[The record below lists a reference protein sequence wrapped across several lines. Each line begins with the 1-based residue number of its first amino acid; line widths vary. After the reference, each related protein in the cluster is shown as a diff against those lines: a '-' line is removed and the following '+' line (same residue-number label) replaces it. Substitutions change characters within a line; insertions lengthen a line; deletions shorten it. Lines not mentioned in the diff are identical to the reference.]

1 MNTDAPLRILFV
13 EDVPAD
19 AELAVRVLHKEGL
32 SFTSIRVDT
41 QTDFLKAL
49 VDYQPELV
57 ISDYAMPQFDG
68 MRALHLALQHDVNL
82 PFIILTGSINEETAV
97 DCMKAGAWDYVLKER
112 MTRLPFAVNGALE
125 RKRNRIAQA
134 EAEMTLHLQSIAL
147 QAAANAI
154 VITNQDG
161 IIEWINPAFST
172 LTGYSLAEASGKNPS
187 ELLSSGRHDIA
198 FYQALWETILAG
210 RIWRGELINRRK
222 DGSLYPEEQTI
233 TPVYDKQ
240 GQIQHFVA
248 IKQDISERKIA
259 EAQIHRLAYYD
270 ALTGLPNQRLFL
282 DRLNQSLAA
291 ARRSGYWGA
300 VLLVD
305 LDQFKRVNDARGHEV
320 GDLLIK
326 QASERISNDLRDED
340 TVARQGG
347 DEFAVLLVNLA
358 TTHPTAIRR
367 ASRLAEKIRATLDK
381 PFRIGAADYHI
392 SASIGV
398 TIFPK
403 AVAENV
409 DDLLREADTALY
421 RAKEAG
427 RNTVSYFE
435 PAMQEAVQ
443 ARFALEH
450 DLRQALA
457 RGEMRLFLQPQ
468 VDRQGRWIGAEAL
481 VRWERPGHGL
491 VPPTLFIPVAEESG
505 IIVTLGRWVL
515 EEACRMLKQLDAA
528 GFNLRVAVNVSP
540 RQFRQP
546 DFTACVRE
554 VLEHSGADSNHLVLE
569 VTEGLVIEN
578 VHDTVAKM
586 MELNHLGV
594 EFSIDDFGTGYSSLA
609 YLKQLPLHELKID
622 RTFVQD
628 APTDPNDAALVE
640 AILAV
645 ARHLKLSV
653 VAEGVE
659 TETQLDFLKQR
670 GCEVFQGY
678 YFDRPLP
685 WPQFEEKVRL
695 QMGG

>member
-1 MNTDAPLRILFV
+1 MNTDAPLRILFA

-19 AELAVRVLHKEGL
+19 AELAARALRKEGL
-32 SFTSIRVDT
+32 VFTSIRVQT
-41 QTDFLKAL
+41 QQDFLNAL
-49 VDYQPELV
+49 TEYQPELV
-57 ISDYAMPQFDG
+57 LSDYSMPQFDG
-68 MRALHLALQHDVNL
+68 LRALYLTLEHDANL
-82 PFIILTGSINEETAV
+82 PFIIVTGSINEETAV
-97 DCMKAGAWDYVLKER
+97 DCMKAGAWDYVIKER
-112 MTRLPFAVNGALE
+112 MARLPFAVNGALE

-134 EAEMTLHLQSIAL
+134 EAEMTLRLQSTAL
-147 QAAANAI
+147 QSAANAI
-154 VITNQDG
+154 AITDHHGVIQ
-161 IIEWINPAFST
+161 WVNPAFST
-172 LTGYSLAEASGKNPS
+172 LTGYSLAEAVNRNPR
-187 ELLSSGRHDIA
+187 ELLRSGRHDVA
-198 FYQALWETILAG
+198 FYKSLWDTILAG
-210 RIWRGELINRRK
+210 RVWRGELINRRK

-233 TPVYDKQ
+233 TPVYGKQ
-240 GQIQHFVA
+240 GQICHFVS
-248 IKQDISERKIA
+248 IKQDITERKIA

-300 VLLVD
+300 VLFVD
-305 LDQFKRVNDARGHEV
+305 LDQFKRINDARSHEV

-326 QASERISNDLRDED
+326 QVSERLTSDLRDED

-358 TTHPTAIRR
+358 ATDITAIRR
-367 ASRLAEKIRATLDK
+367 ASRIAEKIRATLNAS
-381 PFRIGAADYHI
+381 FRIGAVDYHI

-403 AVAENV
+403 AADTV
-409 DDLLREADTALY
+409 DDLLRQADTALY

-443 ARFALEH
+443 ARFALEY
-450 DLRQALA
+450 DLRQALT

-468 VDRQGRWIGAEAL
+468 VNSQGRWMGAEAL

-491 VPPTLFIPVAEESG
+491 VSPVVFIPVAEESD
-505 IIVTLGRWVL
+505 IIVPLGRWVL
-515 EEACRMLKQLDAA
+515 EEACRLLRQLVAI
-528 GFNLRVAVNVSP
+528 GYPLRLAVNVSP
-540 RQFRQP
+540 RQFRQA
-546 DFTACVRE
+546 DFTACVHE
-554 VLEHSGADSNHLVLE
+554 VLEHSGADPRLLVLE

-578 VHDTVAKM
+578 IHDTVAKM
-586 MELNHLGV
+586 IELNRLGIQ
-594 EFSIDDFGTGYSSLA
+594 FSIDDFGTGYSSLA
-609 YLKQLPLHELKID
+609 YLKRLPLHELKID

-659 TETQLDFLKQR
+659 TETQLDFLRRR
-670 GCEVFQGY
+670 GCNLFQGY

-685 WPQFEEKVRL
+685 WPQFEEKARL
-695 QMGG
+695 QMG

>member
-19 AELAVRVLHKEGL
+19 AELAVRMLRKQGL
-32 SFTSIRVDT
+32 SFTSIRVESRPA
-41 QTDFLKAL
+41 FLKAL
-49 VDYQPELV
+49 AEYQPALV
-57 ISDYAMPQFDG
+57 ISDYSMPQFDG
-68 MRALHLALQHDVNL
+68 MCALHLVLQHDANL

-97 DCMKAGAWDYVLKER
+97 DCIKAGAWDYVLKER

-161 IIEWINPAFST
+161 LIEWINPAFST

-198 FYQALWETILAG
+198 FYQSLWDTILAG

-305 LDQFKRVNDARGHEV
+305 LDQFKRVNDARGHEI

-326 QASERISNDLRDED
+326 QAGERISNDLRDED

-367 ASRLAEKIRATLDK
+367 ASRLAEKIRAALDK

-403 AVAENV
+403 AVAESV

-427 RNTVSYFE
+427 RNSVSYFE

-468 VDRQGRWIGAEAL
+468 VDRQGRWVGAEAL

-491 VPPTLFIPVAEESG
+491 VSPALFIPVAEESG

-515 EEACRMLKQLDAA
+515 EEACRLLKQLDAA
-528 GFNLRVAVNVSP
+528 GHRLRVAVNVSP

-546 DFTACVRE
+546 DFSACVRE
-554 VLEHSGADSNHLVLE
+554 VLDYSGADSNHLVLE

-578 VHDTVAKM
+578 IHDTVAKM
-586 MELNHLGV
+586 MELNCLGI

-670 GCEVFQGY
+670 GCEIFQGY

-685 WPQFEEKVRL
+685 WPQFEEKARL